1 MTDTDT
7 RPTLGVV
14 IPTLNAAHGLAATL
28 AALTVGRDYFDMDV
42 VVVDGGSQ
50 DDTVAIA
57 KAGGARVLVSEPG
70 RGLQLHTGAGAVAG
84 EGLLFLHADTVLSPD
99 WAAVLRAAIEQPGSD
114 ARAFYFK
121 FALDDDHP
129 GARRVERWVAR
140 RCARRNLPYGDQGLA
155 LPRDLYDSLGGFA
168 PMRLMEDVNFI
179 ARIKHRCGYS
189 SLVQLDAVARTSA
202 ARYQRDGYWLRPLR
216 NALCLT
222 MYYSGISLRTIAK
235 VYG

>member
-1 MTDTDT
+1 MNSLDQN
-7 RPTLGVV
+7 PTLGVV

-28 AALTVGRDYFDMDV
+28 QALDVGRAVFALDI

-50 DDTVAIA
+50 DNTVAIA
-57 KAGGARVLVSEPG
+57 EANGARVVSSEPG
-70 RGLQLHTGAGAVAG
+70 RGVQLHAGAEVVAG
-84 EGLLFLHADTVLSPD
+84 EGLLFLHADTVLDPD
-99 WAAVLRAAIEQPGSD
+99 WAVVLRAAIEQPGAD
-114 ARAFYFK
+114 ARAYYFQ

-189 SLVQLDAVARTSA
+189 SLVQLDAVARTSP
-202 ARYQRDGYWLRPLR
+202 ARYRRDGYWLRPLR

-222 MYYSGISLRTIAK
+222 MYFSGISLRTIAK